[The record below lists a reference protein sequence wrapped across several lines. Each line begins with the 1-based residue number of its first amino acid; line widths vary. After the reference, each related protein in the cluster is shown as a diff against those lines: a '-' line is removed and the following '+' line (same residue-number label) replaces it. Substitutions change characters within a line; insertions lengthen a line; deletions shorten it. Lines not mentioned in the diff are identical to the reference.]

1 MDNRPK
7 YKTKSMKLLEEN
19 IAANLCDLGLSN
31 DFFKWY
37 QIHKQKKEK
46 INKTDI
52 MKIKA
57 LCFKGQHQISKK
69 YNPQSG
75 RKYLQV
81 AYLVW
86 NFRVFRVYKVSYI
99 STIKKQIT

>member
-1 MDNRPK
+1 
-7 YKTKSMKLLEEN
+7 
-19 IAANLCDLGLSN
+19 
-31 DFFKWY
+31 
-37 QIHKQKKEK
+37 
-46 INKTDI
+46 

-57 LCFKGQHQISKK
+57 LSFKGQHQISKK